1 MCRFLYD
8 FDMILYIKGLIIE
21 YFIIRKINYFSTI
34 NLIVNNYISFTVYF
48 FPIILVLLKNYLIKI
63 I

>member
-1 MCRFLYD
+1 
-8 FDMILYIKGLIIE
+8 MILYIKGLIIE

-48 FPIILVLLKNYLIKI
+48 FLIILVLLKNYLIKI

>member
-1 MCRFLYD
+1 
-8 FDMILYIKGLIIE
+8 MILYIKDLIIE